1 MKEEAPSQ
9 VLVCVREVAALA
21 EYRRVLAGGGLEVA
35 GHLFESPDPSE
46 LEPYQLILI
55 GGFGRDGEALSLC
68 RRLRCRL
75 DDRFIPIL
83 FITDDPSATMRLA
96 ALEAGADT
104 YLFSPFASGELMAQ
118 VDAFFRIKE
127 IHDRLVEK
135 TAEVH
140 RINRKLQQAYQQIDQ
155 ELALAQRI
163 QSSFL
168 PRTLPQV
175 PRSRFAVHYLLK
187 DRVGG
192 DFYDVFRLDE
202 HHVGFYVADAM
213 GHGVPASLLTIF
225 VKKGVRTK
233 EVQGK
238 TYRLIP
244 PDEVLGGLNHDLIEQ
259 RLSENPFITMVYGLF
274 NHRDYTLTFARA
286 GHPYPL
292 YIPRQGDLQLWRQE
306 GLLLGVVDARFPAS
320 TYAVEPG
327 DKILLYSDGID
338 SAVQEG
344 CEPGIESL
352 LACAEHHRALPVAEF
367 VPRLARDLF
376 GANAQPDD
384 LTLLGLEVSE
394 S

>member
-1 MKEEAPSQ
+1 
-9 VLVCVREVAALA
+9 
-21 EYRRVLAGGGLEVA
+21 
-35 GHLFESPDPSE
+35 
-46 LEPYQLILI
+46 
-55 GGFGRDGEALSLC
+55 
-68 RRLRCRL
+68 
-75 DDRFIPIL
+75 
-83 FITDDPSATMRLA
+83 
-96 ALEAGADT
+96 
-104 YLFSPFASGELMAQ
+104 
-118 VDAFFRIKE
+118 
-127 IHDRLVEK
+127 
-135 TAEVH
+135 
-140 RINRKLQQAYQQIDQ
+140 
-155 ELALAQRI
+155 
-163 QSSFL
+163 
-168 PRTLPQV
+168 
-175 PRSRFAVHYLLK
+175 
-187 DRVGG
+187 
-192 DFYDVFRLDE
+192 
-202 HHVGFYVADAM
+202 
-213 GHGVPASLLTIF
+213 
-225 VKKGVRTK
+225 
-233 EVQGK
+233 
-238 TYRLIP
+238 
-244 PDEVLGGLNHDLIEQ
+244 
-259 RLSENPFITMVYGLF
+259 VYGLF